1 MRSLEEQLALEER
14 AALEEESAESVARRT
29 ANALERQ
36 AASLEKIAYACETG
50 AIGGS
55 TETGQRAPMTLG
67 MMVTSA
73 VQQLQALVQLLQQQ
87 QPPQPPVVG
96 GPRMPRG
103 RW

>member
-1 MRSLEEQLALEER
+1 MNAEYEAHDTVEAPAHEET
-14 AALEEESAESVARRT
+14 AEQVARRT
-29 ANALERQ
+29 AAALERG
-36 AASLEKIAYACETG
+36 AAALERIAYACETG

-55 TETGQRAPMTLG
+55 TETGERAPMTLG

-73 VQQLQALVQLLQQQ
+73 VQQLQALVQLQQQQ
-87 QPPQPPVVG
+87 QPPHPPGVG